1 MIDPGK
7 AVKQS
12 TEKPAPPVAA
22 APKLLAGVIFGL
34 AFGFLLQKGGVG
46 KFNILIGQLLLQD
59 WTVAKIMLTAIV
71 VGMVGVFALHH
82 FAKVNL
88 HIKPTRIG
96 ANIIGGL
103 LFGAGFALMGYCP
116 GTAAAALGQGSW
128 DALLRHGWTSRGFV
142 DFRRVLRVA
151 ENDRGEVGRPRQS
164 SSAGFAAR
172 PARSVRGDFCGA
184 AYRGIVRIGKGVSP
198 MTVRRTW

>member
-12 TEKPAPPVAA
+12 TKKPAPPVAA
-22 APKLLAGVIFGL
+22 VPKLITGALFGL
-34 AFGFLLQKGGVG
+34 VFGFLLQKGGVG
-46 KFNILIGQLLLQD
+46 KFNVLIGQLLLQD

-71 VGMVGVFALHH
+71 VGMIGVFPLHH

-96 ANIIGGL
+96 SNIIGGL
-103 LFGAGFALMGYCP
+103 LFGAGFALVGYCP

-128 DALLRHGWTSRGFV
+128 DALFGIAGLIAGSWMFAELSGWTKQTIEKWGTHGKVLLPDLLHVPRGAFV
-142 DFRRVLRVA
+142 I
-151 ENDRGEVGRPRQS
+151 
-164 SSAGFAAR
+164 GFA
-172 PARSVRGDFCGA
+172 VLLA
-184 AYRGIVRIGKGVSP
+184 ALLMLLQRFTTR
-198 MTVRRTW
+198 

>member
-1 MIDPGK
+1 MINPGK

-12 TEKPAPPVAA
+12 TEKPAPAVAA

-46 KFNILIGQLLLQD
+46 KFNILIGQLLLED
-59 WTVAKIMLTAIV
+59 FTVAKVMLTAIV
-71 VGMVGVFALHH
+71 VGMVGVFTLHH

-88 HIKPTRIG
+88 HLKPTRIG

-103 LFGAGFALMGYCP
+103 LFGAGFALVGYCP

-128 DALLRHGWTSRGFV
+128 DALFGMAGLVAGSWIFAELSNWIKQTIEKWGDLGKVSLPDLLHLPRGVVVVGLAVTLTAIIVLLERFTSR
-142 DFRRVLRVA
+142 
-151 ENDRGEVGRPRQS
+151 
-164 SSAGFAAR
+164 
-172 PARSVRGDFCGA
+172 
-184 AYRGIVRIGKGVSP
+184 
-198 MTVRRTW
+198 

>member
-1 MIDPGK
+1 MIDPGQ

-22 APKLLAGVIFGL
+22 ANKLIAGVIFGL

-59 WTVAKIMLTAIV
+59 WTVAKIMLTAVI
-71 VGMVGVFALHH
+71 VGMIGVFTLHH
-82 FAKVNL
+82 FAQVNL
-88 HIKPTRIG
+88 HLKPTRI
-96 ANIIGGL
+96 ASNIIGGL

-128 DALLRHGWTSRGFV
+128 DALFGMTGLVAGSWIFAEFSASLKKTLEKWGDLGKV
-142 DFRRVLRVA
+142 LLPDLLRVP
-151 ENDRGEVGRPRQS
+151 RGVFVVI
-164 SSAGFAAR
+164 FAALLTVGLFALER
-172 PARSVRGDFCGA
+172 
-184 AYRGIVRIGKGVSP
+184 VSS
-198 MTVRRTW
+198 R

>member
-7 AVKQS
+7 AVTKWG
-12 TEKPAPPVAA
+12 KNPAPCVDA
-22 APKLLAGVIFGL
+22 APELIAGAMFGL

-46 KFNILIGQLLLQD
+46 KFHVLIGQLLLQD
-59 WTVAKIMLTAIV
+59 FTVAKVMLTAIV
-71 VGMVGVFALHH
+71 VGMIGVFPLHH

-96 ANIIGGL
+96 SNIIGGL

-128 DALLRHGWTSRGFV
+128 DALFGMAGLIAGSWMFAELSGWTKRTIEKWGDLGKVLLPDLLHVPRGVFV
-142 DFRRVLRVA
+142 V
-151 ENDRGEVGRPRQS
+151 
-164 SSAGFAAR
+164 GFASALTALLVLLER
-172 PARSVRGDFCGA
+172 FTTR
-184 AYRGIVRIGKGVSP
+184 
-198 MTVRRTW
+198 

>member
-1 MIDPGK
+1 MIDPGQ

-88 HIKPTRIG
+88 HIKPTRVG
-96 ANIIGGL
+96 SNIIGGL

-128 DALLRHGWTSRGFV
+128 DALFGMAGLVAGSWIFAEFSASLKKTVEKWGDLGKVLLPDLLHVPRGVFV
-142 DFRRVLRVA
+142 VIFAVLLTVGLFALERVF
-151 ENDRGEVGRPRQS
+151 PR
-164 SSAGFAAR
+164 
-172 PARSVRGDFCGA
+172 
-184 AYRGIVRIGKGVSP
+184 
-198 MTVRRTW
+198 